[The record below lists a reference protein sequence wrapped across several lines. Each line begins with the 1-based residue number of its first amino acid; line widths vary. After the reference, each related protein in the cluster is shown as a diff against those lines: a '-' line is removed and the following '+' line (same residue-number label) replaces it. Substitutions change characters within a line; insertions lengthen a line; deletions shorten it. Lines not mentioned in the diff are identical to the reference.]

1 LKEKKMQP
9 TTPTIFEEPSD
20 WSKPNESRFS
30 MDNKLYVEFFRK
42 PILQPGKS
50 REAGRAVYE
59 EIDYVR
65 IHVPGDKSSVI
76 ERPVNQQDI
85 FRFQDRYNKWKAGQE
100 EAVTGTPLTA
110 LPGMNPSKIE
120 EYKFFK
126 LVTVEQIAE
135 ANDNLGGKFMSFQQD
150 KQRAKVFLEVAK
162 NNAPIE
168 KMNEEL
174 QKRDAEI
181 ENLRTMVEAL
191 QANAK
196 PAKRSVAPQVAEATE

>member
-1 LKEKKMQP
+1 MQP
-9 TTPTIFEEPSD
+9 TTPTIFDEPSD
-20 WSKPNESRFS
+20 FSKPDETRFAA
-30 MDNKLYVEFFRK
+30 DNKLYIEFFRK
-42 PILQPGKS
+42 PVMQPGKS

-59 EIDYVR
+59 EVDYVR

-76 ERPVNQQDI
+76 ERPLSQQDV

-100 EAVTGTPLTA
+100 EAVTGTPLSA
-110 LPGMNPSKIE
+110 LPGMNASKVE
-120 EYKFFK
+120 EYRFFK
-126 LVTVEQIAE
+126 IITVEQLAD
-135 ANDNLGGKFMSFQQD
+135 ANDNLGGKFMSFQSD
-150 KQRAKVFLEVAK
+150 KQRAKAFMEVAA

-168 KMNEEL
+168 KMNAEL

-196 PAKRSVAPQVAEATE
+196 PAKRNVAATAEAE

>member
-1 LKEKKMQP
+1 MINP
-9 TTPTIFEEPSD
+9 TTPTIFEEPGD
-20 WSKPNESRFS
+20 FAKPDETRFS
-30 MDNKLYVEFFRK
+30 ADNKLYVEFFRK
-42 PILQPGKS
+42 PVLQPGKS

-59 EIDYVR
+59 EADYVR

-76 ERPVNQQDI
+76 ERPLSQQDV
-85 FRFQDRYNKWKAGQE
+85 FRFQDRYNKWKAGQD
-100 EAVTGTPLTA
+100 EAVTGTPLSA
-110 LPGMNPSKIE
+110 LPGMNPAKVE

-126 LVTVEQIAE
+126 LITVEQLAD

-150 KQRAKVFLEVAK
+150 KQRAKAFLEVAA

-174 QKRDAEI
+174 AKRDAEL
-181 ENLRTMVEAL
+181 EELRSMVQAL

-196 PAKRSVAPQVAEATE
+196 GAKRAVAATVEAE

>member
-1 LKEKKMQP
+1 MQP
-9 TTPTIFEEPSD
+9 TTPTIFDEPSD
-20 WSKPNESRFS
+20 FSKPDEMRFAADS
-30 MDNKLYVEFFRK
+30 KLYVEFFRK
-42 PILQPGKS
+42 PVMQPGKS

-76 ERPVNQQDI
+76 ERPLSSHDV
-85 FRFQDRYNKWKAGQE
+85 FRFQERYNKWKAGQA
-100 EAVTGTPLTA
+100 EAVTGTPLSA
-110 LPGMNPSKIE
+110 LPGMNASKVE

-126 LVTVEQIAE
+126 IVTVEQLAD

-150 KQRAKVFLEVAK
+150 KQRAKAFMDVAA

-168 KMNEEL
+168 KMNAEL
-174 QKRDAEI
+174 AKRDAEL
-181 ENLRTMVEAL
+181 EELRSMVTAL

-196 PAKRSVAPQVAEATE
+196 GAKRNVAPAAETIE

>member
-1 LKEKKMQP
+1 MQP
-9 TTPTIFEEPSD
+9 TTPTIFDEPSD
-20 WSKPNESRFS
+20 FSKPDETRFAA
-30 MDNKLYVEFFRK
+30 DNKLYVEFFRK
-42 PILQPGKS
+42 PVMQPGKS

-59 EIDYVR
+59 EVDYVR

-76 ERPVNQQDI
+76 ERPLSQQDV

-100 EAVTGTPLTA
+100 EAVTGTPLSA
-110 LPGMNPSKIE
+110 LPGMNASKVE

-126 LVTVEQIAE
+126 IITVEQLAD

-150 KQRAKVFLEVAK
+150 KQRAKAFMEVAA

-168 KMNEEL
+168 KMNAEL

-191 QANAK
+191 QASAK
-196 PAKRSVAPQVAEATE
+196 PAKRNVAPATADVE

>member
-1 LKEKKMQP
+1 MQP
-9 TTPTIFEEPSD
+9 TTPTIFDEPSD
-20 WSKPNESRFS
+20 FSKPDETRFAA
-30 MDNKLYVEFFRK
+30 DNKLYVEFFRK
-42 PILQPGKS
+42 PVMQPGKS

-59 EIDYVR
+59 EVDYVR

-76 ERPVNQQDI
+76 ERPLSQQDV

-100 EAVTGTPLTA
+100 EAVTGTPLSA
-110 LPGMNPSKIE
+110 LPGMNASKVE

-126 LVTVEQIAE
+126 IITVEQLAD
-135 ANDNLGGKFMSFQQD
+135 ANDNLGGKFMSFQSD
-150 KQRAKVFLEVAK
+150 KQRAKAFMEVAA

-168 KMNEEL
+168 KMNAEL

-191 QANAK
+191 QASAK
-196 PAKRSVAPQVAEATE
+196 PAKRSVAATAEVE

>member
-1 LKEKKMQP
+1 MQP

-20 WSKPNESRFS
+20 WAKPDETRFS
-30 MDNKLYVEFFRK
+30 MDSKLYVEFYRK
-42 PILQPGKS
+42 PVLQPGKS
-50 REAGRAVYE
+50 RDAGRAVYD

-76 ERPVNQQDI
+76 ERPVSQQDV

-100 EAVTGTPLTA
+100 EAVTGTPLSA
-110 LPGMNPSKIE
+110 LPGMTASKVE

-126 LVTVEQIAE
+126 LVTVEQLAE
-135 ANDNLGGKFMSFQQD
+135 ANDNLGAKFMSFHQD
-150 KQRAKVFLEVAK
+150 KQRAKAFIEVAK

-191 QANAK
+191 QASQSG
-196 PAKRSVAPQVAEATE
+196 KRKVAAAAEAVE

>member
-1 LKEKKMQP
+1 MQP
-9 TTPTIFEEPSD
+9 TTPTNFEEPSD
-20 WSKPNESRFS
+20 FSKPDENRFS
-30 MDNKLYVEFFRK
+30 ADNKLYVEFFRK

-76 ERPVNQQDI
+76 ERPLSEQDQ
-85 FRFQDRYNKWKAGQE
+85 FRFADRYAKWKAGQE
-100 EAVTGTPLTA
+100 EAVSGTPLSA
-110 LPGMNPSKIE
+110 LPGMSPSKVE

-126 LVTVEQIAE
+126 LVTVEQLAE
-135 ANDNLGGKFMSFQQD
+135 ANDNLGAKFMSFQQD
-150 KQRAKVFLEVAK
+150 KQRAKAFLEVAK

-174 QKRDAEI
+174 AKRDAEL
-181 ENLRTMVEAL
+181 EELRNMVTAL

-196 PAKRSVAPQVAEATE
+196 SAKRAVAATAETAE

>member
-1 LKEKKMQP
+1 MQP

>member
-1 LKEKKMQP
+1 MQP
-9 TTPTIFEEPSD
+9 TTPTIFDEPSD
-20 WSKPNESRFS
+20 FSKPDETRFAA
-30 MDNKLYVEFFRK
+30 DNKLYVEFFRK
-42 PILQPGKS
+42 PVMQPGKS

-59 EIDYVR
+59 EVDYVR

-76 ERPVNQQDI
+76 ERPLSQQDI

-100 EAVTGTPLTA
+100 EAVTGTPLSA
-110 LPGMNPSKIE
+110 LPGMNASKVE

-126 LVTVEQIAE
+126 IITVEQLAD

-150 KQRAKVFLEVAK
+150 KQRAKAFMEVAA

-168 KMNEEL
+168 KMNAEL

-191 QANAK
+191 QASAK
-196 PAKRSVAPQVAEATE
+196 PAKRNVAPATADVE

>member
-1 LKEKKMQP
+1 MQP
-9 TTPTIFEEPSD
+9 TTPTIFDEPGD
-20 WSKPNESRFS
+20 FSKPDETRFAA
-30 MDNKLYVEFFRK
+30 DNKLYVEFYRK
-42 PILQPGKS
+42 PVLQPGES
-50 REAGRAVYE
+50 RAAGRAVYK

-65 IHVPGDKSSVI
+65 IHVPGDKASVV
-76 ERPVNQQDI
+76 ERPVSQQDE

-110 LPGMNPSKIE
+110 LPGMTPSKVE

-126 LVTVEQIAE
+126 LVTVEQLAE
-135 ANDNLGGKFMSFQQD
+135 ANDNLGSKFMSFQQD
-150 KQRAKVFLEVAK
+150 KQRAKAFMEVAK

-181 ENLRTMVEAL
+181 ENLKTMVEAL
-191 QANAK
+191 QAASSG
-196 PAKRSVAPQVAEATE
+196 KRKVAAVAEAAE